1 MARCPQRAN
10 FFRGNMKQ
18 WNFGLTY
25 FPLFAGMVEVV
36 LRSANVRV
44 NEVRLLSLGA
54 LRHHSSD
61 CLRQRPSVGGY
72 SSQFARTLLRLCF
85 AKLLVL
91 LVGGPDD
98 ATACAPY
105 GARPVASGNLTTS
118 SQVHLALTQPDACG
132 AGESLGDVEIGSSGG
147 VKLLNSQSPK
157 LQETKA
163 TKLN

>member
-1 MARCPQRAN
+1 MDCISRERAV
-10 FFRGNMKQ
+10 R
-18 WNFGLTY
+18 
-25 FPLFAGMVEVV
+25 LFKGATREPHVV
-36 LRSANVRV
+36 LLLHSANVRV
-44 NEVRLLSLGA
+44 NEVRLLSLGV
-54 LRHHSSD
+54 LRLHSSD

-132 AGESLGDVEIGSSGG
+132 AGESLGDVEIGSSGEG
-147 VKLLNSQSPK
+147 SQNLQNSKSHSSESNRKHLFPYTAEDI
-157 LQETKA
+157 L
-163 TKLN
+163 